1 MGHVEVGEGH
11 QNHENDRQ
19 NGEHEDAQGGQ
30 GQQRFV
36 ELMVCQGSDVILG
49 TLKLLPGSQDL
60 LADLVLTD
68 VHPPGIDEGQDEEDG
83 QNTVQE
89 DEEGVVAI
97 LGHAADLGGF
107 HSAQGAHLRQVRP
120 AEEENVQV
128 EHRLEKEEQNAA
140 HVLSSCE
147 GAEAHHQEG
156 HAGFPVA
163 GAEGINNILACQ
175 PQLLHNAP
183 KPQEKP
189 LQASP
194 QPQGDAFEERKQ
206 LVACLGRFA
215 QPEKIQFRHAFTNPV
230 CILCRDV

>member
-1 MGHVEVGEGH
+1 MRHVEVGEGH
-11 QNHENDRQ
+11 QNHEDDRQ
-19 NGEHEDAQGGQ
+19 DGEHEDAQGRQ

-36 ELMVCQGSDVILG
+36 ELVVRQGGNVILG
-49 TLKLLPGSQDL
+49 ALELLAGGQDL

-68 VHPPGIDEGQDEEDG
+68 VHPPGVDEGQDEEDG
-83 QNTVQE
+83 QNTVKE

-107 HSAQGAHLRQVRP
+107 HGTQGAHLGQVR
-120 AEEENVQV
+120 ASEEEDVQV

-140 HVLSSCE
+140 HVLSPCE
-147 GAEAHHQEG
+147 GAETHHQEG

-163 GAEGINNILACQ
+163 GAEGIKDVLALQ

-183 KPQEKP
+183 QPQEKP

-194 QPQGDAFEERKQ
+194 QPQGDAFEECKQ

-230 CILCRDV
+230 CILRRDV